1 MQTLKEEIE
10 TSLGEL
16 ETIKSRVAAALRL
29 AGHPDHKLTVYLFE
43 LAAIQLLCMLEELHS
58 RAPQHALA
66 AEVPWMAPPLGSK
79 LKH

>member
-1 MQTLKEEIE
+1 MHTLTEEIE

-29 AGHPDHKLTVYLFE
+29 AGHPDHKLTIYLFE
-43 LAAIQLLCMLEELHS
+43 LAAIQLLCMLEELRS
-58 RAPQHALA
+58 RTPQHALVA
-66 AEVPWMAPPLGSK
+66 DSQWLTPPLGSK